1 MFVYFKNKS
10 KLYCFEFDAK
20 FIRCAV
26 HKMGNRFHIPAN
38 PDKNAGKNW
47 HRGRFVR
54 WKYEACEGRAAKCLY
69 ENGNP
74 PAEAGKNLYWKGHTF
89 ALMI

>member
-1 MFVYFKNKS
+1 MQNSYG
-10 KLYCFEFDAK
+10 A
-20 FIRCAV
+20 RCI
-26 HKMGNRFHIPAN
+26 KMGNRFHIPAN

-47 HRGRFVR
+47 HRGRFVN

-89 ALMI
+89 ALTI